1 MTSERKIQANR
12 RNAQRSTGPRS
23 RKGKRRVSKNAL
35 RHGLATRILDDPEKS
50 PQVEQLVRAL
60 APEGRPDRL
69 QLARIVAEAELEVIR
84 VRTAR
89 RNLLYL
95 EEVRAFPAHLRMN
108 IRQESSHEPVCMIAD
123 QVHLVSLDS
132 EYKARAVLG
141 ALTQLARL
149 DRYERRALSRRRRA
163 ILAFDQL

>member
-108 IRQESSHEPVCMIAD
+108 IRQESSHEPVC
-123 QVHLVSLDS
+123 
-132 EYKARAVLG
+132 
-141 ALTQLARL
+141 
-149 DRYERRALSRRRRA
+149 
-163 ILAFDQL
+163 

>member
-35 RHGLATRILDDPEKS
+35 RGLATRILDDPEKLA
-50 PQVEQLVRAL
+50 QVEQLVRAL

-89 RNLLYL
+89 RNLLHL
-95 EEVRAFPAHLRMN
+95 EKVRAFPAHLRMD
-108 IRQESSHEPVCMIAD
+108 IRQESSHEPVGMLAD
-123 QVHLVSLDS
+123 QVHPVSLDS
-132 EYKARAVLG
+132 EYKARALLW
-141 ALTQLARL
+141 ALPQLARL
-149 DRYERRALSRRRRA
+149 EL
-163 ILAFDQL
+163 LP